1 MTPKEIRSRRLAFG
15 ISIDELARELRLPA
29 NDVCEI
35 EGGER
40 PVMHRALF
48 EQTFA
53 RLELARR
60 PNGTPER
67 PLRGSFSWSWRPS
80 RRPRAIGSND
90 IPET

>member
-1 MTPKEIRSRRLAFG
+1 MHDNRRKSLRRSRRLALG
-15 ISIDELARELRLPA
+15 ISVDELARELRLPA

-60 PNGTPER
+60 PNGTP
-67 PLRGSFSWSWRPS
+67 
-80 RRPRAIGSND
+80 
-90 IPET
+90 